1 MNTRKSLRIAITGVS
16 RGLGQALSHALAEHG
31 DTRSMAAS
39 SRSTPTPTNQGKI
52 SGSCTVAHPGL

>member
-1 MNTRKSLRIAITGVS
+1 MNIRKSLRIAITGVS

-39 SRSTPTPTNQGKI
+39 SRSTPTNQGKI

>member
-39 SRSTPTPTNQGKI
+39 SRSTPANQDKI